1 MSEQVL
7 ILHSQPDVR
16 HDLRTVLQ
24 QGGYSVI
31 EASDIPAARDLLLKP
46 LVTITEYE
54 DLGPLSLTSAVIII
68 SEDLLKVKAHAD
80 AYLSYP
86 VLPHILLST
95 VKSWMHVKRAEREAA
110 RQESIIESER
120 QFQSLAQSMPQIVWT
135 ARPDGFLDWYNQ
147 VWYDYTGSTF
157 ERGWE
162 NDEIVHPDDMD
173 QTYKRWNEAIT
184 TGEFY
189 ENEYR
194 LKRKRDGMYRWHL
207 GRAVPIKDREGRVIK
222 WFGTDTDIHEKTEAE
237 RILERQN
244 ELFKKITEAIPQG
257 IWRTNLD
264 GSADYF
270 SQRFS
275 EIVGHK
281 VEDMLV
287 WGWFDFI
294 HPDDQ
299 KKVSLEWQRCRESL
313 IPVSLEFRVK
323 QKDGSYKWFLSQG
336 NPYRDESGN
345 VIKYYGSWTDI
356 HEQKLAQEEL
366 TNAVNARDEFISIAS
381 HELKTPLTSLKLQSQ
396 MFSRAVR
403 LKGDLA
409 YTKERVDAFS
419 EHTERHISRLTRL
432 VDDMLDISRLRTG
445 KMSIQKSMVEFTGL
459 LEDVIERMRPQSLA
473 DISVTKPQELIDVL
487 IDPLRI
493 EQVISNLILNAIRY
507 GNEKPIEIILDKND
521 NELRLHIKDEGM
533 GISSEKISVIFD
545 RFERAVS
552 ANEVSG
558 LGLGLYISRQI
569 LQLHGGDI
577 KVDSQMNKGSTFTAI
592 IPRT

>member
-1 MSEQVL
+1 MSEHVL
-7 ILHSQPDVR
+7 LLHSNSDVR
-16 HDLRTVLQ
+16 FNLRIVLER
-24 QGGYSVI
+24 GGFAVV
-31 EASDIPAARDLLLKP
+31 EACNIQEAIKLAVKP

-54 DLGPLSLTSAVIII
+54 EFGPLSLTSANIII
-68 SEDLLKVKAHAD
+68 SDELLKVKAEAD

-86 VLPHILLST
+86 VSAHILLST
-95 VKSWMHVKRAEREAA
+95 VKSWMLVKQAEREAK

-120 QFQSLAQSMPQIVWT
+120 QFQSLAESMPQIVWT
-135 ARPDGFLDWYNQ
+135 ARSDGFLDWYNQ

-162 NDEIVHPDDMD
+162 NDEIVHPDDME
-173 QTYKRWNEAIT
+173 QTRKRWNQSIAS
-184 TGEFY
+184 GEFY

-194 LKRKRDGMYRWHL
+194 LKRKSDGMYRWHL

-237 RILERQN
+237 RILEMQN

-270 SQRFS
+270 SHRFS

-281 VEDMLV
+281 VEDMLA
-287 WGWFDFI
+287 WGWFNFI

-299 KKVSLEWQRCRESL
+299 EKVSSEWQSCRECL
-313 IPVSLEFRVK
+313 IPVSFEFRVK

-336 NPYRDESGN
+336 NPYRDVSGN
-345 VIKYYGSWTDI
+345 VIKYYGTWTDI
-356 HEQKLAQEEL
+356 HEQKQAQEEL
-366 TNAVNARDEFISIAS
+366 SNAVNARDEFISIAS

-396 MFSRAVR
+396 MFSRVVR
-403 LKGDLA
+403 LKGVLA
-409 YTKERVDAFS
+409 YDKERVDAFS
-419 EHTERHISRLTRL
+419 EHIEKHTSRLTRL

-459 LEDVIERMRPQSLA
+459 LEEVIERMRPHSLA
-473 DISVTKPQELIDVL
+473 NISVIKPQDKIDILIDS
-487 IDPLRI
+487 LRI

-507 GNEKPIEIILDKND
+507 GNERPIEIRLEKTN
-521 NELRLHIKDEGM
+521 NELLLHIKDEGM
-533 GISSEKISVIFD
+533 GISSEKISLIFD

-577 KVDSQMNKGSTFTAI
+577 RVNSQMNKGSTFTAI
-592 IPRT
+592 IPLS

>member
-7 ILHSQPDVR
+7 LLHSNPDVR
-16 HDLRTVLQ
+16 SSLRSVLQ
-24 QGGYSVI
+24 QGGYAVV
-31 EASDIPAARDLLLKP
+31 EASDFQEAIKLSVKP
-46 LVTITEYE
+46 LVTITEFE
-54 DLGPLSLTSAVIII
+54 ELGPLSLTSAIIII
-68 SEDLLKVKAHAD
+68 SEDLLKVKAEAD

-95 VKSWMHVKRAEREAA
+95 VKSWMLVKGV
-110 RQESIIESER
+110 ESER
-120 QFQSLAQSMPQIVWT
+120 QFQSLAETMPQIVWT
-135 ARPDGFLDWYNQ
+135 ARPDGFLNWYNQ

-162 NDEIVHPDDMD
+162 NDEIVHPDDME
-173 QTYKRWNEAIT
+173 QTRKTWIQSIAS
-184 TGEFY
+184 GEFY
-189 ENEYR
+189 QNEYR
-194 LKRKRDGMYRWHL
+194 LKRKSDGMYRWHL
-207 GRAVPIKDREGRVIK
+207 GRAVPIKDSKGRVIK
-222 WFGTDTDIHEKTEAE
+222 WIGTDTDIHEKSEAE
-237 RILERQN
+237 RILEMQN

-281 VEDMLV
+281 VEEMLV
-287 WGWFDFI
+287 WGWFDSI
-294 HPDDQ
+294 HPADQ
-299 KKVSLEWQRCRESL
+299 EKVSIEWQRCREAQ
-313 IPVSLEFRVK
+313 IPVSLEFRVR
-323 QKDGSYKWFLSQG
+323 QKDGGYKWFLSQG

-356 HEQKLAQEEL
+356 QEQKQAQEEL

-381 HELKTPLTSLKLQSQ
+381 HELKTPLTSLKLQTQ
-396 MFSRAVR
+396 MFSRAVK
-403 LKGDLA
+403 LQGDLA
-409 YTKERVDAFS
+409 YTKERVDAFA
-419 EHTERHISRLTRL
+419 EQTEKHTSRLTRL

-445 KMSIQKSMVEFTGL
+445 KMSIHKSMVEFTGL
-459 LEDVIERMRPQSLA
+459 VDEVIERMRPHSQA
-473 DISVTKPQELIDVL
+473 IISVIKNTDKIDVL

-507 GNEKPIEIILDKND
+507 GNDRPIEIMLEKTDK
-521 NELRLHIKDEGM
+521 ELLLHIKDEGM
-533 GISSEKISVIFD
+533 GISSEKISLIFD

-577 KVDSQMNKGSTFTAI
+577 KVDSQMNKGSTFTVI
-592 IPRT
+592 IPLT